1 MIFSKVSF
9 KSSTFCIN
17 QKIFK
22 CFIPIKTGYCFFNIF
37 SICLAVI
44 PYFADIMW
52 WEGYTNVNLTK
63 NIIVMAFFK
72 YRDINSV
79 FRNYICISTKYKID
93 AWHRVIYNMSR
104 LISNLWISSWWCV
117 RQSGSWPTELIIS
130 FFHRFKP
137 RALKSPKIIE
147 QIQISSFKFL
157 RSKSKF
163 TQKFSN
169 SSLFWLG
176 ERYIQV
182 KIHFSLCERIS
193 VTKQLSKVQ
202 TSSHLIRGICSL

>member
-1 MIFSKVSF
+1 MI
-9 KSSTFCIN
+9 
-17 QKIFK
+17 
-22 CFIPIKTGYCFFNIF
+22 
-37 SICLAVI
+37 
-44 PYFADIMW
+44 
-52 WEGYTNVNLTK
+52 
-63 NIIVMAFFK
+63 AFFK

-79 FRNYICISTKYKID
+79 FRNCICISTKYKVD
-93 AWHRVIYNMSR
+93 AVMSR
-104 LISNLWISSWWCV
+104 LTNNLWISSWWCV
-117 RQSGSWPTELIIS
+117 RESGSWPTELIIS

-147 QIQISSFKFL
+147 QIQISSFKLL

-176 ERYIQV
+176 EQHIQV